1 MLTHLTQL
9 PHRRKALARVA
20 TIAIAASAA
29 LTTAACTPGGTVDND
44 GATPLTA
51 DKADSAVA
59 ARRTAGMAHEPEF
72 IKAVSGPDRP
82 FSPAVRANGFLILS
96 GQIGTDST
104 GNLVAGGIKAETRQ
118 TMENIKRTLEQ
129 NRSSMNRVVKCTVFL
144 ADMKEW
150 GTVNEIYVTYFD
162 PARRP
167 ARSAMGAN
175 GLALGS
181 QVEIECLAVDG

>member
-1 MLTHLTQL
+1 MKHTS
-9 PHRRKALARVA
+9 AMSVMSRVA
-20 TIAIAASAA
+20 VRTPAILAAAFLLCGCESADKDRAEDKAESAA
-29 LTTAACTPGGTVDND
+29 QKP
-44 GATPLTA
+44 
-51 DKADSAVA
+51 AVS
-59 ARRTAGMAHEPEF
+59 EPVF
-72 IKAVSGPDRP
+72 IKAASGPDRP

-104 GNLVAGGIKAETRQ
+104 GNLVAGGIKPEAKQ
-118 TMENIKRTLEQ
+118 TMENIKRVLEQ
-129 NRSSMNRVVKCTVFL
+129 NGSSMDRVVKCTVFL

-167 ARSAMGAN
+167 ARSALGAN

-181 QVEIECLAVDG
+181 QVEIECLAVDR

>member
-1 MLTHLTQL
+1 VISTSV
-9 PHRRKALARVA
+9 PRLARII
-20 TIAIAASAA
+20 TSRSLLLGAAAFLLLACEGAESDEGKSE
-29 LTTAACTPGGTVDND
+29 TAPA
-44 GATPLTA
+44 
-51 DKADSAVA
+51 KAAVA
-59 ARRTAGMAHEPEF
+59 EPEF
-72 IKAVSGPDRP
+72 IQAASGPDRP

-104 GNLVAGGIKAETRQ
+104 GNLVTGGIKPETKQ
-118 TMENIKRTLEQ
+118 TMENIKRVLAQ
-129 NRSSMNRVVKCTVFL
+129 NGSSMDRVVKCTVFL

-150 GTVNEIYVTYFD
+150 GTVNEIYVTYFN

-181 QVEIECLAVDG
+181 QVEIECLAVDR